1 MKNATLIFL
10 ALILSH
16 EYSFSQEIQWKNA
29 PKRTAISIGC
39 DSPNVPIY
47 LDDHFIGKSPLENP
61 INVTPGWHR
70 VSIFPNMKNESI
82 RTISKSRRIRDIVK
96 MGFQDIYVEEGK
108 IENVALTYNRIEA
121 EVDVYD
127 KKMKSAKTIGFSV
140 MLLFVSLVGWA
151 LS

>member
-1 MKNATLIFL
+1 
-10 ALILSH
+10 
-16 EYSFSQEIQWKNA
+16 
-29 PKRTAISIGC
+29 
-39 DSPNVPIY
+39 
-47 LDDHFIGKSPLENP
+47 
-61 INVTPGWHR
+61 
-70 VSIFPNMKNESI
+70 
-82 RTISKSRRIRDIVK
+82 